1 VCWFVFQLQLEVQ
14 VVFDGQ
20 VEFVVQEMVVVQI
33 VYEHV
38 QVSYMVQ
45 VVVEHVKVQRVHLV
59 EFGVW
64 MKGWFQD

>member
-1 VCWFVFQLQLEVQ
+1 M
-14 VVFDGQ
+14 FDGQ

-45 VVVEHVKVQRVHLV
+45 VVVEHVQVQRVCLV
-59 EFGVW
+59 QIGLSQV
-64 MKGWFQD
+64 FQVGFECALR